1 MASAHT
7 ELVDFVAAAR
17 QRGTQVLFESK
28 LLILNELSVLL
39 IVQVKVLL
47 QAVY

>member
-1 MASAHT
+1 M
-7 ELVDFVAAAR
+7 DFVAAAQSR
-17 QRGTQVLFESK
+17 LTQVLFVSK
-28 LLILNELSVLL
+28 LLILNNLAVLL